1 MYAYQGNHNSTAGK
15 QIDKGVVL
23 ISPKRFCDYL
33 EKNGLTFFVGVPDSL
48 LKNFCAY
55 LSDSS
60 KDLIAANEGNA
71 ISIALGYH
79 LATGKIGVCYMQNS
93 GLGNATNPLVSL
105 VHPDIYSVPMLLI
118 IGWRGRPGVKDE
130 PQHIAQG
137 RITTDLLNTLEI
149 KNSILP
155 EDSDEAEKATDR
167 AVEYMQ
173 TEQAPYA
180 FVVKKG
186 TFKKYQIK
194 NTIPDIYS
202 VSREDALKTIVP
214 LLGNK
219 DMIVSTTGKLSRE
232 LFELREA
239 RGENH
244 GSDFLTVGGMG
255 HASSIALGIALQKPG
270 RNVYCFDG
278 DGAAIMHMGA
288 QAIIGSNKPENF
300 RHVVFNNGAH
310 DSVGGQ
316 PTVGF
321 NIDLPTIAK
330 ANGYN
335 IAQRAETVEE
345 ISAKFGQ
352 LRLSQGPALL
362 EIRVKKGAR
371 SDLGRPTTTP
381 VQNKNEFKKS
391 VISDK

>member
-1 MYAYQGNHNSTAGK
+1 M
-15 QIDKGVVL
+15 
-23 ISPKRFCDYL
+23 ISPKRFCDNL
-33 EKNGLTFFVGVPDSL
+33 EKSGLTFFVGVPDSL

-105 VHPDIYSVPMLLI
+105 IHQDVYSVPMLLI

-137 RITTDLLNTLEI
+137 RITIDLLNTLEI
-149 KNSILP
+149 KNSVLP
-155 EDSDEAEKATDR
+155 EDIDEAQKVIDK

-186 TFKKYQIK
+186 TFEKYQPK
-194 NTIPDIYS
+194 DTAPNKYS
-202 VSREDALKTIVP
+202 VNREDALKTIMP
-214 LLGNK
+214 LLNK
-219 DMIVSTTGKLSRE
+219 NDIIVSTTGKLSRE

-244 GSDFLTVGGMG
+244 DSDFLTVGGMG

-278 DGAAIMHMGA
+278 DGATIMHMGA
-288 QAIIGSNKPENF
+288 QAIIGSNKPPNF

-316 PTVGF
+316 PTTGY
-321 NIDLPTIAK
+321 NIDIPTIAK

-335 IAQRAETVEE
+335 IAQRAETIEE

-352 LRLSQGPALL
+352 LQLSQGPALL

-381 VQNKNEFKKS
+381 AQNKNEFKRS

>member
-1 MYAYQGNHNSTAGK
+1 
-15 QIDKGVVL
+15 L
-23 ISPKRFCDYL
+23 ISPKQFCDYL
-33 EKNGLTFFVGVPDSL
+33 EKSGLTFFVGVPDSL

-60 KDLIAANEGNA
+60 RDLIAANEGNA

-118 IGWRGRPGVKDE
+118 IGWRGRPGIKDE
-130 PQHIAQG
+130 PQHIVQG
-137 RITTDLLNTLEI
+137 RITTGLLETLEI
-149 KNSILP
+149 KYAILP
-155 EDSDEAEKATDR
+155 EDFSEAKKAVDK
-167 AVEYMQ
+167 ALEYMQ
-173 TEQAPYA
+173 SKQAPYA

-186 TFKKYQIK
+186 TFEKYQPK
-194 NTIPDIYS
+194 NNTVPDRYR
-202 VSREDALKTIVP
+202 VGREEALKIIVP
-214 LLGNK
+214 MLGNK
-219 DMIVSTTGKLSRE
+219 DIIVSTTGKLSRE

-239 RGENH
+239 TGGNH
-244 GSDFLTVGGMG
+244 SRDFLTVGGMG

-278 DGAAIMHMGA
+278 DGATIMHMGV
-288 QAIIGSNKPENF
+288 QAIIGSKKPKNF
-300 RHVVFNNGAH
+300 RHVVFNNGSH

-321 NIDLPTIAK
+321 SIDLPTIAG
-330 ANGYN
+330 ANGYQ
-335 IAQRAETVEE
+335 IAFRAETSEE
-345 ISAKFGQ
+345 ISARFGQ
-352 LRLSQGPALL
+352 LLLSDGPALL
-362 EIRVKKGAR
+362 EIRVKRGAR

-381 VQNKNEFKKS
+381 IQNKNEFKKS
-391 VISDK
+391 LIPD

>member
-1 MYAYQGNHNSTAGK
+1 
-15 QIDKGVVL
+15 L

-33 EKNGLTFFVGVPDSL
+33 EKSGLSFFVGVPDSL
-48 LKNFCAY
+48 LKYFCAY
-55 LSDSS
+55 LYDTSH
-60 KDLIAANEGNA
+60 DLIAANEGNA
-71 ISIALGYH
+71 VSIALGYH
-79 LATGKIGVCYMQNS
+79 LATGKIGVVYMQNS

-105 VHPDIYSVPMLLI
+105 VHPDIYSIPMLLI
-118 IGWRGRPGVKDE
+118 IGWRGRPGLKDE
-130 PQHIAQG
+130 PQHVAQG
-137 RITTDLLNTLEI
+137 RITNDLLNSLEI
-149 KNSILP
+149 NNSVLP
-155 EDSDEAEKATDR
+155 EDPDEAEKAIDK

-173 TEQAPYA
+173 IKKAPYA

-186 TFKKYQIK
+186 SFEKYQPK
-194 NTIPDIYS
+194 DITADEYG
-202 VSREDALKTIVP
+202 VSREEALKTIVP
-214 LLGNK
+214 LLGKN
-219 DMIVSTTGKLSRE
+219 DIIVSTTGKLSRE

-239 RGENH
+239 RNENH
-244 GSDFLTVGGMG
+244 GNDFLTVGGMG
-255 HASSIALGIALQKPG
+255 HASSIALGIALQKPK

-288 QAIIGSNKPENF
+288 QSIIGCRKPKNF

-321 NIDLPTIAK
+321 NIDLPAIAR

-335 IAQRAETVEE
+335 TAQSAELIEE

-352 LRLSQGPALL
+352 LQLTSGPAML
-362 EIRVKKGAR
+362 EIKVKKGAR

-381 VQNKNEFKKS
+381 VQNKNEFQKS
-391 VISDK
+391 LISDQ